1 MKSLK
6 ELAKANKW
14 IFRFWGLLVVIA
26 ALNVFNFSF
35 ISNVI
40 QSIYYGLYFL
50 STFIILLIIIKKGEF
65 KMGHLIITL
74 INIIAMILAVKN
86 EFIALPL
93 LLIYPFLGSKKFN
106 FVSIILS
113 TFTYFIALIWIVFF
127 LTFGR
132 MNFSINEEI
141 GNIPSPNGAYNLV
154 IISNDQGAL
163 GGATI
168 TNLDKIYLKIVK
180 YRKMVFY
187 DDWGVE
193 NQIKWI
199 DNKNFK
205 IDRHIIN
212 VNTKKVIYGDR

>member
-1 MKSLK
+1 MKRLK
-6 ELAKANKW
+6 ELAKDNKW
-14 IFRFWGLLVVIA
+14 IFSFWGLLVVIA
-26 ALNVFNFSF
+26 ILNVFNFSF

-40 QSIYYGLYFL
+40 QFIFYGLYIL
-50 STFIILLIIIKKGEF
+50 ASFIILLIIIKKSEF
-65 KMGHLIITL
+65 EMGQIIITL
-74 INIIAMILAVKN
+74 INLIAMIIAVKN

-93 LLIYPFLGSKKFN
+93 LLIYPFLGSKKLN
-106 FVSIILS
+106 FISIILS
-113 TFTYFIALIWIVFF
+113 TFTYFMAFIWIVFF

-154 IISNDQGAL
+154 IISNNQGAL

-180 YRKMVFY
+180 YRKWVFY

-199 DNKNFK
+199 DNKNFN
-205 IDRHIIN
+205 IDGHIIN
-212 VNTKKVIYGDR
+212 VDTKKVIYGDR

>member
-6 ELAKANKW
+6 ELAKDNKW
-14 IFRFWGLLVVIA
+14 IFSFWGLLVVIA
-26 ALNVFNFSF
+26 ILNVFNFSF

-40 QSIYYGLYFL
+40 QFIYYGLYIL
-50 STFIILLIIIKKGEF
+50 STFIILLLIKKSEF
-65 KMGHLIITL
+65 QIGNLIITL
-74 INIIAMILAVKN
+74 INLLAMIIAVKN

-93 LLIYPFLGSKKFN
+93 LLIYPFLASKKLN

-113 TFTYFIALIWIVFF
+113 TFTYFIAFIWIVFF

-154 IISNDQGAL
+154 IISNNQGAL

-180 YRKMVFY
+180 YRKLIFY

-199 DNKNFK
+199 DNKSFN
-205 IDRHIIN
+205 IDGHIIN

>member
-6 ELAKANKW
+6 ELAKDYKW
-14 IFRFWGLLVVIA
+14 IFSFWGLLVVIA
-26 ALNVFNFSF
+26 ILNVFNFSF

-40 QSIYYGLYFL
+40 QFIYYGLYIL
-50 STFIILLIIIKKGEF
+50 STFIILLIIKKSEF
-65 KMGHLIITL
+65 KMGQLIITL
-74 INIIAMILAVKN
+74 INLIAMIIAIKN

-93 LLIYPFLGSKKFN
+93 LLIYPFLGSKKLN
-106 FVSIILS
+106 FISIILS
-113 TFTYFIALIWIVFF
+113 TFTYFIAFIWIVLF

-132 MNFSINEEI
+132 MVFSINEEI

-168 TNLDKIYLKIVK
+168 TNLDKIYLKIFR
-180 YRKMVFY
+180 YRKWVFY
-187 DDWGVE
+187 DDWGVG

-199 DNKNFK
+199 DNKNFN
-205 IDRHIIN
+205 IDGHIIN
-212 VNTKKVIYGDR
+212 VDTKKVIYGDR